1 MKILESICLKE
12 AVQRCI
18 GLKSRSSGNKSKNRK
33 AKKQKAPAISKNRTE
48 QSQDNQGKP
57 QNAQKPQIKLE
68 KNSIKIP
75 ASNACLKAFTVLC
88 TY

>member
-1 MKILESICLKE
+1 MKE

-33 AKKQKAPAISKNRTE
+33 ANKQKTPAISKNRTE
-48 QSQDNQGKP
+48 QSQDKQDKP
-57 QNAQKPQIKLE
+57 RNAQKPQIKLE
-68 KNSIKIP
+68 KELIKIP